1 MGFAILNAAAKSVQ
15 SVTEFV
21 EQRLGVVERKQRRLA
36 VARLGEVHDI
46 DDERT
51 DIALELFPVAQPG
64 HPGAAVLRRAGKII
78 AEEKSAMT
86 SGGVPHLHTR
96 TSSCQTRTSSRR
108 PNALF
113 ETLNL
118 AMASRLVA
126 GSTASHA
133 SSTTLT
139 CFSARQT
146 RG

>member
-1 MGFAILNAAAKSVQ
+1 
-15 SVTEFV
+15 
-21 EQRLGVVERKQRRLA
+21 
-36 VARLGEVHDI
+36 
-46 DDERT
+46 
-51 DIALELFPVAQPG
+51 
-64 HPGAAVLRRAGKII
+64 VLRRAGEII

-86 SGGVPHLHTR
+86 SGGVPHLPHPHVVMPDRDVVAT
-96 TSSCQTRTSSRR
+96 

-139 CFSARQT
+139 CFSARQI